1 MGDTNA
7 LKNVERS
14 LTKLHDLTAKNCSI
28 QDINLQVYTSPSNF
42 EKVYNRHPFEIM
54 KGKDSMVGVLNKVL
68 STKNQ
73 QHPIMLT
80 IQPKDLR
87 HQQINHIN
95 EMIREKKQQS
105 PPLLDSA
112 KQSSAMSF
120 NNKRNETRDLV

>member
-1 MGDTNA
+1 
-7 LKNVERS
+7 
-14 LTKLHDLTAKNCSI
+14 
-28 QDINLQVYTSPSNF
+28 
-42 EKVYNRHPFEIM
+42 M

-105 PPLLDSA
+105 LSPLASS